1 MSIVDSERALEHL
14 ATILETDDVRLLQ
27 EFIRSIDE
35 QDLAIVARKAA
46 AFGATRSLSALLEC
60 GVDVNSEW
68 HGSLIRVAA
77 QRGKLDAVHLLID
90 RGADI
95 DSDNPLLDA
104 TVGGHMDIV
113 KLLVSRGA
121 DINAGYRGFPTPLA
135 AAIEFNHP
143 EIEAYLRAHGA
154 TELVGR
160 GLGPDKQVDA
170 EPGSLREQLEHLF
183 GAAAYW
189 SGNRTPDAPGLHVF
203 LPTDGSPWWTVVTDG
218 MSAHSMRGAVADS
231 GATRAE
237 LVLRLPPSWPV
248 GHALKQSS
256 TEAAWP
262 IDSLLMVAEY
272 PRRYGAV
279 LRLGETVAFDEPPAP
294 LHPSTKLA

>member
-104 TVGGHMDIV
+104 TVGRNRR
-113 KLLVSRGA
+113 SR
-121 DINAGYRGFPTPLA
+121 
-135 AAIEFNHP
+135 
-143 EIEAYLRAHGA
+143 
-154 TELVGR
+154 
-160 GLGPDKQVDA
+160 
-170 EPGSLREQLEHLF
+170 REQRQ
-183 GAAAYW
+183 
-189 SGNRTPDAPGLHVF
+189 SGDEEYGDSSGRHGGL
-203 LPTDGSPWWTVVTDG
+203 
-218 MSAHSMRGAVADS
+218 VA
-231 GATRAE
+231 GN
-237 LVLRLPPSWPV
+237 
-248 GHALKQSS
+248 ALN
-256 TEAAWP
+256 
-262 IDSLLMVAEY
+262 
-272 PRRYGAV
+272 G
-279 LRLGETVAFDEPPAP
+279 G
-294 LHPSTKLA
+294 